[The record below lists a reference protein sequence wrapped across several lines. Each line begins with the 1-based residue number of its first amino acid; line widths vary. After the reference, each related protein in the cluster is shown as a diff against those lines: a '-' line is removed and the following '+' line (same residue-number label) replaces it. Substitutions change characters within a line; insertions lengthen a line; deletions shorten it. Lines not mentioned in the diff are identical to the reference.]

1 MILQEFKRCWKS
13 KINIIMM
20 VVMLLGLLPAY
31 FSSLADRNV
40 QLRNVEA
47 ALAVGADPVDSLW
60 QYEAM
65 HGALYFWE
73 VLFTLHGPFIFF
85 TLIMFTIGAGIF
97 ISGKLFSELQTGYGM
112 NILTRTSY
120 KRYLKNTIIAQFLYV
135 VSFLLL
141 FFSLVLISLSII
153 EGGPWQISR
162 LTSLAWDGAISL
174 GNHSLIHFGFVLH
187 IVLSMAF
194 LILLASLSCVY
205 LKNKYIIQ
213 FLPVSFL
220 VGAYIFAGIFGDL
233 NTRFESLNQGLHFI
247 SNLLI
252 FEASLGS
259 LVRFFSVTSGGG
271 SVTFA
276 ILYPLLLLT
285 ISLLLYKL
293 SLKKFGKDYI

>member
-31 FSSLADRNV
+31 FSSLASRNV
-40 QLRNVEA
+40 QLRNIEA
-47 ALAVGADPVDSLW
+47 AIAVGGDPSDSVW
-60 QYEAM
+60 TYEGM
-65 HGALYFWE
+65 QGALHFWE
-73 VLFTLHGPFIFF
+73 RLFTLHGEFMLFVM
-85 TLIMFTIGAGIF
+85 IMFTIGAGIF
-97 ISGKLFSELQTGYGM
+97 VSGKLFSELQTGYGM

-141 FFSLVLISLSII
+141 FFSLVFISLLIV
-153 EGGPWQISR
+153 EGGPIQITHLSGIGR
-162 LTSLAWDGAISL
+162 H
-174 GNHSLIHFGFVLH
+174 GNMEIWLFLLIHFVFVLH
-187 IVLSMAF
+187 AVLSMAF
-194 LILLASLSCVY
+194 LILFASLSCVY

-213 FLPVSFL
+213 FLPMSFL
-220 VGAYIFAGIFGDL
+220 VGVYVFAGVFGNL
-233 NTRFESLNQGLHFI
+233 NTRFEILNQGLNII
-247 SNLLI
+247 SRLLV
-252 FEASLGS
+252 FEYSLGS
-259 LVRFFSVTSGGG
+259 LVDFFSVTAGGD
-271 SVTFA
+271 SVIFA